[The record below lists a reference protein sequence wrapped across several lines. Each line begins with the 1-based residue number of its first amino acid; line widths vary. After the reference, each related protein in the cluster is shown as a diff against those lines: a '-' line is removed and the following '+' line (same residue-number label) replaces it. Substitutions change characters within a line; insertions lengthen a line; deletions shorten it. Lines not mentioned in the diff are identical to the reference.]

1 MMMEDELEEEI
12 ENGVEDARKVEVMK
26 ERGRS

>member
-1 MMMEDELEEEI
+1 MMMEDEAEEEI
-12 ENGVEDARKVEVMK
+12 ENGAEDARKVEVMK